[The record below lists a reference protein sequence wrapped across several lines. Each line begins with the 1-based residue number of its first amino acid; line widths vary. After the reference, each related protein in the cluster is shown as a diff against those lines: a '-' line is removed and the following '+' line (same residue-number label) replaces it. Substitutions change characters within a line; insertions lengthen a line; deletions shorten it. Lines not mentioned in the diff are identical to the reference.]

1 MKSLRPIKTTFG
13 QRGTLHAISSHA
25 RQLESLQRI
34 IQACLNEPM
43 CSHVQLA
50 NYRNSLLILQT
61 DSPVWASKL
70 RYLVPELIKQ
80 CQLHP
85 SFQSLRD
92 IRILVA
98 PFRAEAKPVKRP
110 QPRLSAASRQ
120 LLESTAENITD
131 PELKASLL
139 RLSRRGDKS

>member
-1 MKSLRPIKTTFG
+1 MKSLRPIQTTFG

-34 IQACLNEPM
+34 IQACLNEPL

-50 NYRNSLLILQT
+50 NYRKGLLILQT

-70 RYLVPELIKQ
+70 RYLVPELRKQ

-98 PFRAEAKPVKRP
+98 PFRAEPRPVQRP

-120 LLESTAENITD
+120 ILESTAENIND
-131 PELKASLL
+131 PGLKASLL
-139 RLSRRGDKS
+139 RLSRRDNKS